1 MPNMRNHW
9 PALLFLLSAG
19 IFVAPG
25 RAASAP
31 ADATVNADVVQAL
44 KDLKTADSDG
54 RQKIYTL
61 LSDKGDASIIPALNA
76 YKNGSLQLTDKGEL
90 AIYGDRVS
98 LPDRGSVLPLI
109 DALTTKPILGDDGQ
123 PIYAAKPDLS
133 NAMRAPPRR
142 ERPTINDLITS
153 LSLLDPDP
161 AARLLSIRDVGERA
175 NRAFLDV
182 ADQQRMAD
190 QFTACSTALKGALA
204 SAAPDIAAAM
214 QDAIAA
220 LDAAAAEKPADL
232 LAAAPGSSGASKAKI
247 ALMELNSKLKDAGA
261 MPQVVTLVGNTISL
275 ASSYGDRIDA
285 QGKTLD
291 ELKNYSVA
299 LEKQLD
305 KDPQSRFAP
314 AITEALAC
322 IRVAIGDHAA
332 RLAAATTLGDLDTS
346 RAANVLGKVVESAH
360 RVGDSELE
368 QVAQKSL
375 DAAQRYQGRVRFV
388 ENTFAGLSLSS
399 ILILLALGLSIIFG
413 LMGVINMAQGEF
425 MMVGAFTT
433 YVVSAFFKQH
443 LPPGAYDYYLIAA
456 VPAAF
461 IVSGLLGYV
470 VEYLVIRHLYGRPLD
485 SLLATWG
492 VGFILIAAVRKEF
505 GDTLTVAPPKWMEG
519 GVEVAADMTF
529 PLNRVYI
536 IVFCVI
542 CIALVYLLVNRTKLG
557 LLLRATTQNRDMA
570 AALGVPTR
578 RVDGLTFAF
587 GTGLAGLAGVVV
599 PLYNKINP
607 NIGQEYIVDSFMVV
621 VTGGV
626 GKLAGVIWAGL
637 GLGFLNKYLEAL
649 LNYIPAVASGASV
662 LGKVIVLLIII
673 LFLQWRPSGLFPP
686 RGRMA
691 DA

>member
-1 MPNMRNHW
+1 
-9 PALLFLLSAG
+9 
-19 IFVAPG
+19 V
-25 RAASAP
+25 
-31 ADATVNADVVQAL
+31 
-44 KDLKTADSDG
+44 
-54 RQKIYTL
+54 
-61 LSDKGDASIIPALNA
+61 
-76 YKNGSLQLTDKGEL
+76 
-90 AIYGDRVS
+90 
-98 LPDRGSVLPLI
+98 
-109 DALTTKPILGDDGQ
+109 
-123 PIYAAKPDLS
+123 
-133 NAMRAPPRR
+133 
-142 ERPTINDLITS
+142 TS

-161 AARLLSIRDVGERA
+161 AARLLSIRDVGDRA
-175 NRAFLDV
+175 NSAFLNV
-182 ADQQRMAD
+182 ADQQRFAD
-190 QFTACSTALKGALA
+190 QLSKCSAALKAALGSA
-204 SAAPDIAAAM
+204 SPDIAAAM
-214 QDAIAA
+214 NDAIAA
-220 LDAAAAEKPADL
+220 IEAAATEKPKDL
-232 LAAAPGSSGASKAKI
+232 LAPAPGSSTTSKAKI

-261 MPQVVTLVGNTISL
+261 MPELAGLIGDTITL

-285 QGKTLD
+285 QTKTLD
-291 ELKNYSVA
+291 ELSQYAAA
-299 LEKQLD
+299 LQHQLD
-305 KDPQSRFAP
+305 KDPHSRYVP

-322 IRVAIGDHAA
+322 INVAIGDHAT
-332 RLAAATTLGDLDTS
+332 RLTSAKTLGDLDTS

-360 RVGDSELE
+360 RVGDIELE

-375 DAAQRYQGRVRFV
+375 DAAETYQGHVRFV

-433 YVVSAFFKQH
+433 YVVSEFFKQH
-443 LPPGAYDYYLIAA
+443 MPMGAYSYYLIAA

-461 IVSGLLGYV
+461 LVSGLLGFI

-492 VGFILIAAVRKEF
+492 VGLVLVASVRKFF
-505 GDTLTVAPPKWMEG
+505 GDTLTVTPPKWMEG
-519 GVEVAADMTF
+519 GVEVAADMVF

-536 IVFCVI
+536 ILFCVI
-542 CIALVYLLVNRTKLG
+542 CIVLVHLLVNRTKLG

-662 LGKVIVLLIII
+662 VGKVIVLLLIIV
-673 LFLQWRPSGLFPP
+673 FLQWRPSGLFPP
-686 RGRMA
+686 RGRMS